1 MNEYEYFQNIT
12 NSIEQLLSEESQSLE
27 IQLAARNLR
36 KSVRPCLEEIRRC
49 ASKLKHLNQ
58 DCFKGLDMAEDVWNS
73 KPRIAEAPKADIWE
87 HLGEIAGLGIRIRQL
102 GEKYRIKLIEKFTE
116 DWEAQC
122 TKFRKKWFAWDEKK
136 LQFKKNPNI
145 GFFEKDAMI
154 KEFLELYREANYF
167 VLNLS
172 ANVNFIYREEIIYRE
187 IISMTLSIITDCIN
201 RLDRKNKDKFLAKIA
216 EISQM
221 IRKSDNIYYVNKFQ
235 GDIKKTID
243 NIELQSSMFGIS
255 LDNFDKF
262 CETVLDVIKGL
273 VIAIFD
279 EKLQIALA
287 TIEEVISFYN
297 DFLEKQARY
306 QQETP
311 DQREAEKAW
320 IDTNRQQLE
329 QVQKGLEAILNPC
342 AG

>member
-1 MNEYEYFQNIT
+1 
-12 NSIEQLLSEESQSLE
+12 
-27 IQLAARNLR
+27 
-36 KSVRPCLEEIRRC
+36 
-49 ASKLKHLNQ
+49 
-58 DCFKGLDMAEDVWNS
+58 MAEDVWNS

-87 HLGEIAGLGIRIRQL
+87 HLGEITGQGIRIRQL
-102 GEKYRIKLIEKFTE
+102 GEKYTINFIEKFTE

-122 TKFRKKWFAWDEKK
+122 TKFRKKWFAWDETK

-154 KEFLELYREANYF
+154 KELHVELYREANYF

-172 ANVNFIYREEIIYRE
+172 PHVNLIYRE
-187 IISMTLSIITDCIN
+187 IISITSSIITDCIN
-201 RLDRKNKDKFLAKIA
+201 RLDRENQDKYLAKIA

-221 IRKSDNIYYVNKFQ
+221 IIKSDNIYYVNKFQ
-235 GDIKKTID
+235 GNIKKTID
-243 NIELQSSMFGIS
+243 NLEQQSSMFGIS
-255 LDNFDKF
+255 LDNFNKF

-279 EKLQIALA
+279 EKLQIALK

>member
-58 DCFKGLDMAEDVWNS
+58 DCFRGLDMAEDVWNS

-87 HLGEIAGLGIRIRQL
+87 HLGEIGGQGIRIRQL
-102 GEKYRIKLIEKFTE
+102 GEQYRIKLIEEFTE

-122 TKFRKKWFAWDEKK
+122 TKFRKKWFAWDETK
-136 LQFKKNPNI
+136 LQFKKNNI
-145 GFFEKDAMI
+145 GLFEKDAMI
-154 KEFLELYREANYF
+154 KELRVELDREANNL

-172 ANVNFIYREEIIYRE
+172 PNVNLIYRE
-187 IISMTLSIITDCIN
+187 IISITSSSITDCIN
-201 RLDRKNKDKFLAKIA
+201 RLDRKNQNKSLAKIA
-216 EISQM
+216 EISH
-221 IRKSDNIYYVNKFQ
+221 IIKSDNIYYVNKFQ
-235 GDIKKTID
+235 GNIKKTID
-243 NIELQSSMFGIS
+243 NLEQQSSMFGIS
-255 LDNFDKF
+255 LDNFNKF

-279 EKLQIALA
+279 EKLQIALK